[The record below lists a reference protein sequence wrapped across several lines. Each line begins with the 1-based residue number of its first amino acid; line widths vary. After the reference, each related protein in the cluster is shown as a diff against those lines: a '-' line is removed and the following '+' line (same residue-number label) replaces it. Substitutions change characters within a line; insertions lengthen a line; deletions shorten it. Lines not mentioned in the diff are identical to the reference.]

1 MLESD
6 AKFEGKMTGGLKN
19 DMKNL
24 VNFHQSTQKSQI
36 WVFYWVFLS
45 KQKMYEL
52 KIYRK
57 IMCHNKEEWS
67 KIWRG
72 IDLSVPNWHEKF
84 DKFFTRTL
92 KSLKNLHFNGLLMTK
107 VYNFWAEKRVE
118 ELCLMPLNIGAKFE
132 WKLTCAFKNDMRN
145 LANFHQSTFESLKIG
160 TLIGSFYPK

>member
-6 AKFEGKMTGGLKN
+6 AKFEGKMTGGLEN

-57 IMCHNKEEWS
+57 IMCHNNEE
-67 KIWRG
+67 
-72 IDLSVPNWHEKF
+72 
-84 DKFFTRTL
+84 
-92 KSLKNLHFNGLLMTK
+92 
-107 VYNFWAEKRVE
+107 
-118 ELCLMPLNIGAKFE
+118 
-132 WKLTCAFKNDMRN
+132 
-145 LANFHQSTFESLKIG
+145 
-160 TLIGSFYPK
+160 